1 MTLVK
6 ICGLRRKE
14 DIEAVNRLKPD
25 MVGFMFYPGSKR
37 YISYEQAAMLKGML
51 DPGIEAVGV
60 FVNAR
65 EEEIIQAAKDGII
78 DQVQLHGQEDD
89 AMIRT
94 IQKATGLTVIKA
106 FRMETEEDV
115 EKANESMADLVLLDH
130 GAGGSGKA
138 FAWELANG
146 MRRPYL
152 LAGGLH
158 AGNVKQAVSQLEPFG
173 IDVSSGAETDGWKDE
188 RKIEA
193 IIKAVRE

>member
-37 YISYEQAAMLKGML
+37 YISHEQAAELKAML

-60 FVNAR
+60 FVNAPT
-65 EEEIIQAAKDGII
+65 EEIIQAAKDGII
-78 DQVQLHGQEDD
+78 DSVQLHGQEDD
-89 AMIRT
+89 TMIRT
-94 IQKATGLTVIKA
+94 IQKATGLPVIKA
-106 FRMETEEDV
+106 FRIETEEDI

-138 FAWELANG
+138 FAWEKARG

-158 AGNVKQAVSQLEPFG
+158 GGNVKQAVSTLAPLG